1 MSIVSIY
8 FDLRVSVDEI
18 FQFCENFEV
27 EMLLINY
34 EDDADLEGIEKEL
47 EQTEQILVSLFSVNR
62 LSSSVLPKLQEKVLP
77 METFLIHTDIL
88 SDRYA
93 VFPNKDS
100 TPKQLAQ

>member
-47 EQTEQILVSLFSVNR
+47 E
-62 LSSSVLPKLQEKVLP
+62 
-77 METFLIHTDIL
+77 
-88 SDRYA
+88 
-93 VFPNKDS
+93 
-100 TPKQLAQ
+100 

>member
-18 FQFCENFEV
+18 FQFCENVEV

-47 EQTEQILVSLFSVNR
+47 EQTGQILVSLFSVNTIE
-62 LSSSVLPKLQEKVLP
+62 LLYVAQTTGKGLADG
-77 METFLIHTDIL
+77 DI
-88 SDRYA
+88 SDSYGHF
-93 VFPNKDS
+93 V
-100 TPKQLAQ
+100 